1 MIPANKTTLPQDAYA
16 LAIEK
21 AEEMAKHYHRLAFW
35 LPFVSKN
42 NLIMAK
48 LWEWKVAQ
56 LKRHAQYLGAG
67 VKNQQLIA
75 KPSITHIQDL
85 KDAKMPPM
93 VDVCLPPRPSMAD
106 NVGFGE

>member
-42 NLIMAK
+42 NQIMAK
-48 LWEWKVAQ
+48 LWDWKVAQ
-56 LKRHAQYLGAG
+56 LKRHAKYLGAG
-67 VKNQQLIA
+67 VKSKVY
-75 KPSITHIQDL
+75 KPLKEYHYEVFTVAPDAASQDISI
-85 KDAKMPPM
+85 P
-93 VDVCLPPRPSMAD
+93 CRPSMAD